1 MRRATL
7 GLLHFEH
14 RRPAEVTALGAL
26 GGLEVLEAIAPR
38 DTRGSTLEAFD
49 GDRIHIR
56 SIGTSGGRRF
66 PCLGEGRTGRA
77 PQDAARPTM
86 G

>member
-7 GLLHFEH
+7 GLFHLEH
-14 RRPAEVTALGAL
+14 GRPAEVTALGAL
-26 GGLEVLEAIAPR
+26 RSLEVLEAIAPR

-49 GDRIHIR
+49 DDRVHIRFIGAEGDRL
-56 SIGTSGGRRF
+56 F
-66 PCLGEGRTGRA
+66 PCSGEGTAA
-77 PQDAARPTM
+77 PPQGAAVPF